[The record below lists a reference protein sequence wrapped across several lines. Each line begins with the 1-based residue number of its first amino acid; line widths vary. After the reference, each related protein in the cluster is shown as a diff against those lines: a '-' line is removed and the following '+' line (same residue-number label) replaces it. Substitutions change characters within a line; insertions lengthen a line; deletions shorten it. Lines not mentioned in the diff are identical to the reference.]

1 VTAPTEARP
10 LLDTALA
17 YAAHGWHV
25 FPCQPQGK
33 QPATAHGLHDATTD
47 ADQITTWWTRT
58 PDANIAIATGTT
70 SGLYVIDIDG
80 AQGEA
85 TLEQL
90 EATHGALPDTVQ
102 AITGGDGWHY
112 LFTHP
117 GGDLRNTAGKLGA
130 GIDTRGDGGYII
142 APPSVHP
149 DGPLYEWAAAPDDV
163 ELAELPAWI
172 VTELTAK
179 PAPPP
184 PGPTPSP
191 PSSGTTPYA
200 AKALEERAREVATA
214 GEGTRN
220 HTLNQAAFR
229 LGQLVAGGQ
238 IHEEHARDT
247 LEHAART
254 AGLDGREISATVR
267 SGLSAG
273 AQQPQYPDPTRL
285 HAVAA
290 RDIADDDVFKDAA
303 HTVDAPPP
311 GRVADALADGFRG
324 TDAGNADRF
333 VAASDGHARY
343 VHAWSR
349 WIVYDPTA
357 GVWRIDIGDALVTE
371 LAKTVARRMFHQAA
385 QLSGDGRDA
394 LWKWA
399 KRCESATAISNMVR
413 LARGTPGVLVAHTD
427 LDAQPWLLNVL
438 NGTVDLRTGHLRP
451 HDPDDLLTVQAPTR
465 YDPDATAPLWKAC
478 LARWQ
483 PEPAMRAY
491 LQQVIGT
498 GTTGEAIEHLFVNLG
513 PGGNGKSKFYGA
525 VAHVLGD
532 YVVIPHK
539 SLITVQKHEQHDT
552 IKARLFGA
560 RLAIASE
567 TDASD
572 RLDEAKVKELTGGD
586 LLEARRMREDPWKFA
601 QTHTMVMHTNHR
613 PTVRG
618 VDEGVW
624 RRIRLIPWEVTIPP
638 AERDEQLAQKLEAE
652 SSGILNWILAGVAS
666 WREHGFDEPAAVI
679 TATTG
684 YRASQ
689 DTLAAFLDEYTQPV
703 AGHRVA
709 TKDLVDAYERWCES
723 TGEPAI
729 NPTAFGRALSDRG
742 YALSTNRRH
751 RTGLRLIEPEANEDV
766 ETTENAVTSTNRA
779 VVAVSQ
785 NPTRAHAYGAP
796 YGKPREPRV
805 DSLEGLPADPADLTE
820 EDRWKGF

>member
-1 VTAPTEARP
+1 MDTSAPT
-10 LLDTALA
+10 LLDTALG
-17 YAAHGWHV
+17 YAARGWLV
-25 FPCQPQGK
+25 FPCQPRGK

-47 ADQITTWWTRT
+47 PDQITAWWTRT
-58 PDANIAIATGTT
+58 PDANIAIATGTR

-80 AQGEA
+80 PDGEA
-85 TLEQL
+85 TLELL
-90 EATHGALPDTVQ
+90 EEMHGALPVTVM
-102 AITGGDGWHY
+102 AITGGDGWHHLY
-112 LFTHP
+112 AHP
-117 GGDLRNTAGKLGA
+117 GGELRNTAGKLGP

-142 APPSVHP
+142 APPSIHESGQP
-149 DGPLYEWAAAPDDV
+149 YEWAAGPDDIPLANLPGWV
-163 ELAELPAWI
+163 EDALRSSARDARLPA
-172 VTELTAK
+172 L
-179 PAPPP
+179 PAMPGA
-184 PGPTPSP
+184 GPT
-191 PSSGTTPYA
+191 TRYA

-229 LGQLVAGGQ
+229 MGQLVAGGQ
-238 IHEEHARDT
+238 TTEGHVVDV

-254 AGLDGREISATVR
+254 AGLDAREITATIR
-267 SGLSAG
+267 SGLDAG
-273 AQQPQYPDPTRL
+273 ARQPQHPDP
-285 HAVAA
+285 A
-290 RDIADDDVFKDAA
+290 RARATTSSSTSTA
-303 HTVDAPPP
+303 DAPPA

-333 VAASDGHARY
+333 VAAADGHARY
-343 VHAWSR
+343 VHAWQR
-349 WIVYDPTA
+349 WIVYDTTA
-357 GVWRIDIGDALVTE
+357 GVWRIDTGDALVTE
-371 LAKTVARRMFHQAA
+371 LAKTVARTMFAFAA
-385 QLSGDGRDA
+385 TLTGDARDA

-399 KRCESATAISNMVR
+399 RRCESATAIANMIR

-438 NGTVDLRTGHLRP
+438 NGTVDLRTGQLRP

-465 YDPDATAPLWKAC
+465 YDPDATAPLWEAC
-478 LARWQ
+478 LERWQ
-483 PEPAMRAY
+483 PDPAMRAY
-491 LQQVIGT
+491 LRQVIGT
-498 GTTGEAIEHLFVNLG
+498 GATGEPVEHLFVNLG

-586 LLEARRMREDPWKFA
+586 LLEARRMREDPWKFR

-652 SSGILNWILAGVAS
+652 ASGILNWILQGVAS
-666 WREHGFDEPAAVI
+666 WRDGGFDEPASVV
-679 TATTG
+679 TATAG

-689 DTLAAFLDEYTQPV
+689 DTLAAFLDEYTRPV
-703 AGHRVA
+703 AQHRVA
-709 TKDLVDAYERWCES
+709 TKDLMDAYERWCES
-723 TGEPAI
+723 TGEPPM
-729 NPTAFGRALSDRG
+729 NPTAFGRALTDRG
-742 YALSTNRRH
+742 YALSPNRRH
-751 RTGLRLIEPEANEDV
+751 RVGLRLIEPEPDATDDGG
-766 ETTENAVTSTNRA
+766 ENAVTSGDRA
-779 VVAVSQ
+779 VRAVSQ
-785 NPTRAHAYGAP
+785 MPTRARAHESSS
-796 YGKPREPRV
+796 GKPREPRAA
-805 DSLEGLPADPADLTE
+805 SLDGLIDPDTLDE